1 MNNFKLNTQ
10 IIFQSFYPS
19 SISHYNP
26 PKGGGLTEEIVNH
39 IWIQK
44 FPKDMHF
51 SLLQILQNYFDFVC
65 ILNNSK
71 LQNNNITN
79 DFNIIMMDGV
89 TPSALGIKREFLY
102 SVAPRDRYKSTKS
115 LLAIIP
121 QNTHP
126 NRPSKFLSEKF
137 EHINLL
143 KINKEV
149 SIYHIPFIPILF
161 FSQILV
167 CF

>member
-1 MNNFKLNTQ
+1 
-10 IIFQSFYPS
+10 
-19 SISHYNP
+19 
-26 PKGGGLTEEIVNH
+26 
-39 IWIQK
+39 
-44 FPKDMHF
+44 
-51 SLLQILQNYFDFVC
+51 
-65 ILNNSK
+65 
-71 LQNNNITN
+71 
-79 DFNIIMMDGV
+79 MMDGV